1 MMTKKRVLIA
11 DKQALTLAGTIALLN
26 QHADAM
32 IVGTVTRYEALDQA
46 FIEHKP
52 DILLIDYSIGG
63 EACLEALAKLSIDSP
78 ATSLFLLSS
87 EKDKTLILRA
97 LQTGAPVYVTKD
109 CSEQEIHRA
118 IEASL
123 KGEKFYCQ
131 SVLNLIMDKHFV
143 QPIESVENGLLT
155 AREKEVLALLAKGK
169 QTQAVAELLYLSPH
183 TVHTHRKSI
192 IKKLSIKSPT
202 EFVVKA
208 MDLGLLKN

>member
-1 MMTKKRVLIA
+1 MMPQKRILVA
-11 DKQALTLAGTIALLN
+11 DKQALTLAGTLALLA
-26 QHADAM
+26 QHPEAQP
-32 IVGTVTRYEALDQA
+32 VGTVTRYEALEAALQQY
-46 FIEHKP
+46 KP

-63 EACLEALAKLSIDSP
+63 ETCLDDLAKLSKDFP
-78 ATSLFLLSS
+78 ETSLFLLSS
-87 EKDKTLILRA
+87 EKDKALILRA
-97 LQTGAPVYVTKD
+97 LQTGASVYVTKD

-143 QPIESVENGLLT
+143 QANEPVESGILT

-192 IKKLSIKSPT
+192 IKKLNIKSPT
-202 EFVVKA
+202 EFVVRA
-208 MDLGLLKN
+208 MDLGLL

>member
-1 MMTKKRVLIA
+1 METKKRILLA
-11 DKQALTLAGTIALLN
+11 DKQALTLAGTIALLA
-26 QHADAM
+26 QHPTVNV
-32 IVGTVTRYEALDQA
+32 VGTVSRYDMLKERLK
-46 FIEHKP
+46 ELKP
-52 DILLIDYSIGG
+52 DILLIDYSMAGQSG
-63 EACLEALAKLSIDSP
+63 LEDLMKLSVESP
-78 ATSLFLLSS
+78 DVSLFLLSS
-87 EKDKTLILRA
+87 EKDKSLILKA

-143 QPIESVENGLLT
+143 QAAEPAESGILT

-192 IKKLSIKSPT
+192 IKKLNIKSPT

-208 MDLGLLKN
+208 MDLGLL